1 MRRSLTLL
9 QLNDLHGYIEP
20 HRELV
25 RDGGEW
31 TFVEL
36 GGLAR
41 IATLFD
47 RVRRE
52 TEGAV
57 IALDNGDTF
66 HGTHVAVAS
75 RGHALV
81 PMMNALKMDAMTVH
95 WEFAYTPEGVRELA
109 AQLEYPILA
118 INCYRKDDGD
128 LHFAPWRVVERVGV
142 RVGIIGIACPIVDKT
157 MPPAFSE
164 GVRFT
169 IGNEELPGTIRH
181 LRDREGVDLVVVL
194 SHLGFPQDV
203 KLARDTDG
211 IDVIVSGH
219 THNRMHEAIIENG
232 AIIFQSGCHGSF
244 VGRLDLE
251 IEAGRVASHRHQ
263 LIAIDD
269 SLAQDVGVAGMVEDA
284 LAPARAEMSEIVGH
298 IDTPLHRYAM
308 AQSSMD
314 DILLRAI
321 AQTGGTDIAFSNGWR
336 YGAPIAPG
344 PVTLNDLWNIIPT
357 NPEVATVELT
367 GTELRTMIEENL
379 ERTFSPDPYDQ
390 MGGYVK
396 RMRGLKLFL
405 KAENPR
411 GRRIDRLFAG
421 ASEVLPDSLYKVAF
435 VTEQGVPKKFGRG
448 RATTGIRA
456 IEALRRMFAKAPITT
471 HEPVQAVLLV

>member
-1 MRRSLTLL
+1 MRTLTLL

-25 RDGGEW
+25 RDKGEW
-31 TFVEL
+31 SFAEM

-41 IATLFD
+41 IKALFEQ
-47 RVRRE
+47 VRRE
-52 TEGAV
+52 TAGAV

-81 PMMNALKMDAMTVH
+81 PLMNALKMDAMTVH
-95 WEFAYTPEGVRELA
+95 WEFAYTPTGVCDLA
-109 AQLEYPILA
+109 ACLDYPMLA
-118 INCYRKDDGD
+118 INCYRKDDGS
-128 LHFAPWRVVERVGV
+128 LLLPPWRIVERAGL
-142 RVGIIGIACPIVDKT
+142 RVGIVGIACPIVDKT

-169 IGNEELPGTIRH
+169 IGNEELPGTIQQ
-181 LRDREGVDLVVVL
+181 LRAREDVDLVVVL

-203 KLARDTDG
+203 KLARETDG

-219 THNRMHEAIIENG
+219 THNRMHEAIVENG

-244 VGRLDLE
+244 VGRLDLM
-251 IEAGRVASHRHQ
+251 IEGDRVVSHRHE
-263 LIAIDD
+263 LIPIDD
-269 SLAQDVGVAGMVEDA
+269 RIAEDA
-284 LAPARAEMSEIVGH
+284 AVARMVDNALARERTEMSEIVGR
-298 IDTPLHRYAM
+298 IDTALHRYDM
-308 AQSSMD
+308 TQSSMD

-321 AQTGGTDIAFSNGWR
+321 AEAGGTDIAFSNGWR

-344 PVTLNDLWNIIPT
+344 PVTLNDLWNIVPT
-357 NPEVATVELT
+357 NPEVSTVELT

-379 ERTFSPDPYDQ
+379 ERTFSADPYGQ

-396 RMRGLKLFL
+396 RMRGLTLYL
-405 KAENPR
+405 KAENPS

-421 ASEVLPDSLYKVAF
+421 PAEVRPESLYKVAF
-435 VTEQGVPKKFGRG
+435 VTEQGVPAKFGAN
-448 RATTGIRA
+448 RATTGVTA
-456 IEALRRMFAKAPITT
+456 IEALRRLFAKDSITKS
-471 HEPVQAVLLV
+471 EPAQSVFLV

>member
-1 MRRSLTLL
+1 MLTLL

-20 HRELV
+20 HPELV
-25 RDGGEW
+25 REKGEW
-31 TFVEL
+31 TFAEL

-47 RVRRE
+47 RVRAE

-81 PMMNALKMDAMTVH
+81 PLMNALKMDAMTVH
-95 WEFAYTPEGVRELA
+95 WEFAYTPTGVCDLA
-109 AQLEYPILA
+109 ERLDYPMLA
-118 INCYRKDDGD
+118 INCYRKDDGA
-128 LHFAPWRVVERVGV
+128 LLLAPWRVVERGGL

-181 LRDREGVDLVVVL
+181 LRDGEGVDLIVVL
-194 SHLGFPQDV
+194 SHLGFPHDV
-203 KLARDTDG
+203 KLARETDG

-219 THNRMHEAIIENG
+219 THNRMHEAIVENG

-244 VGRLDLE
+244 VGQLDLAVE
-251 IEAGRVASHRHQ
+251 DGRIASHRHQ
-263 LIAIDD
+263 LIALDESIAEDG
-269 SLAQDVGVAGMVEDA
+269 DVARMVEDA
-284 LAPARAEMSEIVGH
+284 LAPARAEMSRIVGQ
-298 IDTPLHRYAM
+298 IDAPLHRYAM
-308 AQSSMD
+308 AQSPMD

-321 AQTGGTDIAFSNGWR
+321 TEAAGTDIAFSNGWR

-344 PVTLNDLWNIIPT
+344 PVTLNELWNIIPT
-357 NPEVATVELT
+357 NPDVSTVELT

-379 ERTFSPDPYDQ
+379 ERTFAADPYNQ

-405 KAENPR
+405 KAENPS

-421 ASEVLPDSLYKVAF
+421 TAEVEAEKLYKVAF
-435 VTEQGVPKKFGRG
+435 VTEQGVPAKFGIN
-448 RATTGIRA
+448 RAKTGVTA
-456 IEALRRMFAKAPITT
+456 IDALERLFAKAPITRY
-471 HEPVQAVLLV
+471 EPIQTVFLV

>member
-1 MRRSLTLL
+1 MRHSLTLL

-31 TFVEL
+31 TFVQL

-47 RVRRE
+47 RVREE

-95 WEFAYTPEGVRELA
+95 WEFAYTPTGVRELA
-109 AQLEYPILA
+109 AKLDYPMLA
-118 INCYRKDDGD
+118 INCYRKDDGS
-128 LHFAPWRVVERVGV
+128 LLLAPWRIVERAGL
-142 RVGIIGIACPIVDKT
+142 RVGIVGIACPIVDKT

-169 IGNEELPGTIRH
+169 IGNEELPGIVRH

-219 THNRMHEAIIENG
+219 THNRMHEAIVENG

-251 IEAGRVASHRHQ
+251 IDAGRVASHRHQ

-269 SLAQDVGVAGMVEDA
+269 SLAEDAALAGMVDDA
-284 LAPARAEMSEIVGH
+284 LAPARAEMSEVVGH
-298 IDTPLHRYAM
+298 IDASLHRYAM

-321 AQTGGTDIAFSNGWR
+321 AEAGGADIAFSNGWR

-357 NPEVATVELT
+357 NPEVSTVELT
-367 GTELRTMIEENL
+367 GTELKAMIEENL
-379 ERTFSPDPYDQ
+379 ERTFAADPYEQ

-396 RMRGLKLFL
+396 RMLGLRLYL

-421 ASEVLPDSLYKVAF
+421 TAEVEAEKLYKVAF
-435 VTEQGVPKKFGRG
+435 VTEQGVPKKFGTG
-448 RATTGIRA
+448 RAKTGVSA
-456 IEALRRMFAKAPITT
+456 IEALRRLFAKSATT
-471 HEPVQAVLLV
+471 KHEPVQAVFLV

>member
-25 RDGGEW
+25 REGGEW
-31 TFVEL
+31 TFIEL

-47 RVRRE
+47 RVRQV
-52 TEGAV
+52 TGGAV

-81 PMMNALKMDAMTVH
+81 PMMNALKIDAMTVH
-95 WEFAYTPEGVRELA
+95 WEFAYTPTGVCDLA
-109 AQLEYPILA
+109 AKLDYPMLA
-118 INCYRKDDGD
+118 INCYRKDNGS
-128 LHFAPWRVVERVGV
+128 LLLAPWRIVERGGL
-142 RVGIIGIACPIVDKT
+142 RVGIVGIACPIVDKT
-157 MPPAFSE
+157 MPRAFSE

-181 LRDREGVDLVVVL
+181 LRDSEGVDLVVVL

-203 KLARDTDG
+203 KLARETDG

-219 THNRMHEAIIENG
+219 THNRMHEAIVENG

-251 IEAGRVASHRHQ
+251 VEAGRVASHRHE
-263 LIAIDD
+263 LIPIDD
-269 SLAQDVGVAGMVEDA
+269 SLADDAKVAAMVEDA
-284 LAPARAEMSEIVGH
+284 LAPERVQMSEVVGH
-298 IDTPLHRYAM
+298 IDKPLHRYAM

-321 AQTGGTDIAFSNGWR
+321 AGVGGTDLAFSNGWR

-357 NPEVATVELT
+357 NPEVMTVQLT
-367 GTELRTMIEENL
+367 GAEIRTMIEENL
-379 ERTFSPDPYDQ
+379 ERTFSADPFGQ

-396 RMRGLKLFL
+396 RMLGLKLFL
-405 KAENPR
+405 KAENPS

-421 ASEVLPDSLYKVAF
+421 SAEVQTDQVYTVAF
-435 VTEQGVPKKFGRG
+435 VTEQGVPGKFGTG
-448 RATTGIRA
+448 RAKTGVSA
-456 IEALRRMFAKAPITT
+456 IDALRRLFAMISITK
-471 HEPVQAVLLV
+471 HEPVQTVFLA